1 MASMSK
7 INKLIVS
14 SLKDQPPAV
23 RSICED
29 IVASARDLH
38 EKALEARLEELIR
51 KAVKRGEDKR

>member
-1 MASMSK
+1 MSK